1 MAGKYNAQKCQF
13 DGYTFDSK
21 EEMRYYE
28 CLKARKSKG
37 MIINFEL
44 QPKYILLEAFNYFGK
59 KRQQM
64 TYTPDYLIYHN
75 DGTEELIDVK
85 GMSTQQGELRRKL
98 FENRYRDKI
107 LTWVASSYKYG
118 DSDGWITCEEL
129 KRLRKL
135 NKKVAK

>member
-1 MAGKYNAQKCQF
+1 LSKYNSQKCEA
-13 DGYTFDSK
+13 DGYSFDSK

-28 CLKARKSKG
+28 CLKVRKAKETI
-37 MIINFEL
+37 MNFEL
-44 QPKYILLEAFNYFGK
+44 QPKYILLEAFTYMGK

-85 GMSTQQGELRRKL
+85 GMETQQGNLRRKL
-98 FENRYRDKI
+98 FENRYRDKV

-118 DSDGWITCEEL
+118 DTDGWITCEEL
-129 KRLRKL
+129 KKMRKS